1 MRAALAWGVVA
12 LCAGCAAFPPT
23 QTTPPPRPEEEDI
36 VPVGGY
42 EMLAGL
48 WETSRQEPAGGGA
61 LKDRRLRLQVTFSD
75 GELRAAAPPDEPYND
90 HNVRVVCAVS
100 HRTCIGT
107 WYDND
112 GRGTMTWR
120 MGTDFA
126 SFKGSFEGQR
136 RGATL
141 PSLPWTGELVRR

>member
-1 MRAALAWGVVA
+1 MRAVLALGVVA
-12 LCAGCAAFPPT
+12 LCVGCAAFPAT

-48 WETSRQEPAGGGA
+48 WETSRQEPAGGA